1 MSKRVTGF
9 MSWLGGGDPKIV
21 AQVPRS
27 QARFVQMAGVLLT
40 TSGIAVLSMIFALHD
55 GVKVPLFTALVLG
68 VLWGLVILNL
78 DRFLVI
84 SMDIAGSRRNLLLM
98 AVPRLALAAV
108 LSLVISTPMV
118 LRVFASDINAQLK
131 ITQLVNSANEA
142 KLEQNSKEVQDYNQ
156 AQKKI
161 TADQAIL
168 AGQVPASAYTPLQTD
183 MANVARLTPI
193 VQGDFQQENAAY
205 EKWRCEISGQTGA
218 GCPNTSGLSGDGPR
232 AATDQQTYE
241 SDAATYNQDDAQLQ
255 QWLAKEKSD
264 QKAANK
270 LQTTALGTDQ
280 QQAKKDL
287 ATQTALVAQLEPVIQ
302 SVEAQ
307 DTQANQANTG
317 ILAQLQAL
325 SDASARDPALNGAR
339 LAVLA
344 VFFLI
349 EILPVTVKVLLSL
362 APPTPYDLVA
372 RAKDEEEA
380 DKARKELAE
389 NRRIAEVESEA
400 RVSLAIDMVGRKED
414 LGKQANAHVADEMK
428 KILGKVLDEWSRKAE
443 DKFSASAATLPAN
456 GSIPPESGSMP
467 PASGSALAANGSAPT
482 GNGST
487 PSNDDDVAEHDPL
500 SPWYLPDGKDL

>member
-1 MSKRVTGF
+1 MIKRVTDF

-68 VLWGLVILNL
+68 VLWGFVILNL
-78 DRFLVI
+78 DRFLVL
-84 SMDIAGSRRNLLLM
+84 SMDAAGSRRNLLLM

-131 ITQLVNSANEA
+131 ITQLVNSANES
-142 KLEQNSKEVQDYNQ
+142 KLEKSSKEVQDYNQ

-161 TADQAIL
+161 IADQAIL
-168 AGQVPASAYTPLQTD
+168 AGNVPATAYTPLQTD
-183 MANVARLTPI
+183 MANVARLTPV
-193 VQGDFQQENAAY
+193 VQGDFQLENAAY
-205 EKWRCEISGQTGA
+205 EKWKCEISGQTGA
-218 GCPNTSGLSGDGPR
+218 GCPSTSGLSGSGPR
-232 AATDQQTYE
+232 AATDQQAYE
-241 SDAATYNQDDAQLQ
+241 SDAATYSQDNAQLK
-255 QWLAKEKSD
+255 QWLAKEKTD
-264 QKAANK
+264 QAAANG
-270 LQTTALGTDQ
+270 LQATALGTDQ

-287 ATQTALVAQLEPVIQ
+287 ATQTALVAQLGPVIQ

-307 DTQANQANTG
+307 DTQVNQANTG

-325 SDASARDPALNGAR
+325 SDASSRDPVLNGAR

-372 RAKDEEEA
+372 RAKDEGAA
-380 DKARKELAE
+380 DNARKELAE

-400 RVSLAIDMVGRKED
+400 RISVATDMVARKED
-414 LGKQANAHVADEMK
+414 LGKQANAHVADEMR
-428 KILGKVLDEWSRKAE
+428 KILGKVLDRWSRDAQ
-443 DKFSASAATLPAN
+443 DKFSASASTPPAN
-456 GSIPPESGSMP
+456 S
-467 PASGSALAANGSAPT
+467 SAPSANGGAPA
-482 GNGST
+482 GNRST
-487 PSNDDDVAEHDPL
+487 SSGDDAGAQAEHDSHDPL